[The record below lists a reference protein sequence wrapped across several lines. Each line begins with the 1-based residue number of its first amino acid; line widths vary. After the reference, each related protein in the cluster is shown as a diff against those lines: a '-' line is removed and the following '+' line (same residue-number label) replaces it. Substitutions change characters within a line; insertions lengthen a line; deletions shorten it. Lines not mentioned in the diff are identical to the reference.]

1 MRFTKHLRGVALVG
15 IASIALNAPSI
26 AASGGYR
33 AAVHRMAPAG
43 AMRPSSEVTL
53 SVGAGR
59 MITLPAPISDLFIA
73 SENVA
78 DVQVRS
84 AREVYLIG
92 KGAGE
97 TSFYAANKAGD
108 IVYSATV
115 RVGKNIGSVDQM
127 LAMAMPDAKIVATP
141 MNGLVL
147 LTGTVASPEDAA
159 EAERLVTAYVGEGVS
174 VVSRLRAAT
183 PLQVQLRVQIAEVS
197 RTLAKEIGNSFTTR
211 DGSGTLPAGYGGS
224 GRDFGSFNPV
234 GGFDVKRKG
243 TGGTFAILTKLFG
256 LNVADA
262 LDLAE
267 TDGMATMLAQPNLTA
282 VSGETASFLA
292 GGEIPIPLS
301 TGLGQVSVEYKQYG
315 VSLSF
320 TPTVLAD
327 GRISMRVRPE
337 VSELSADGAVT
348 LNGFTLPGIVTRRS
362 ETTVELG
369 SGQSMVIGGLL
380 KNNVSNTLDKVPG
393 VGDVP
398 ILGALFRST
407 AYRRSQ
413 SELMIV
419 VTPFLVKP
427 VSASQIVLP
436 TDGLKAPTDLE
447 RVLLGQTFKGSNEP
461 RPVPTMAPPTTVTAP
476 PARRRV
482 GAAGSA
488 PMPGFS
494 Q

>member
-197 RTLAKEIGNSFTTR
+197 RTLAKEIGNNITTQDAGAR
-211 DGSGTLPAGYGGS
+211 LPAGVFGYG
-224 GRDFGSFNPV
+224 RPAATFNPA
-234 GGFDVKRKG
+234 G
-243 TGGTFAILTKLFG
+243 GGTVTVKSPGATFGLITRLFG

-348 LNGFTLPGIVTRRS
+348 LNGFTIPGIVTRRS

-476 PARRRV
+476 AARRRV